1 MITNIVDR
9 YVNIVKEEFKEYS
22 KLILGKNFNTEIFN
36 NYIENYI
43 EARYYDFIED
53 ANIRTFRA
61 KIINAIENIKNELY
75 SKGIY
80 KEEILILQCDI
91 FKNLLIFDNVSA
103 VQSEETSLKKLQE
116 IYEQSNKDNDF
127 RNNFIEK
134 NVYYEN
140 EKNQLMEKYNSKI
153 FNVKYKKIAENI
165 YILNLEYNIK
175 FSKIY
180 SKEFLETAFN
190 TGVINEDKL
199 LVEYSILSSDILN
212 DIIEHNFKK
221 KYIVE
226 LAETLLEK
234 TKKIKGILNCL
245 NSPAIQEKVSF
256 SITYKNFCK
265 YKSEISKFMKLG
277 YKFSLYLDETFKVDF
292 SNIERLNMFEFVVLD
307 TDLDN
312 YSEII
317 KNKKMIKNL
326 IEK

>member
-9 YVNIVKEEFKEYS
+9 YVNIVKEEFKDYS

-36 NYIENYI
+36 NYLENYI
-43 EARYYDFIED
+43 EARYYNFVED
-53 ANIRTFRA
+53 ANARTFRV
-61 KIINAIENIKNELY
+61 KMINVIENIKEELY

-80 KEEILILQCDI
+80 KEEILILQCDV
-91 FKNLLIFDNVSA
+91 FKNLLTFDNVST

-116 IYEQSNKDNDF
+116 IYEQSNKDNNF
-127 RNNFIEK
+127 RNKFIEK

-140 EKNQLMEKYNSKI
+140 AKNELKEKYKSKI

-165 YILNLEYNIK
+165 YTLNLGYNIK

-180 SKEFLETAFN
+180 SKDFLNTAFT
-190 TGVINEDKL
+190 TGVTNEDKL
-199 LVEYSILSSDILN
+199 QVEYSLLSSDILN

-234 TKKIKGILNCL
+234 TKKIKGILNIL

-256 SITYKNFCK
+256 SITYKNFSK

-277 YKFSLYLDETFKVDF
+277 YKFSLCLDETFKVNF
-292 SNIERLNMFEFVVLD
+292 TNIERLNMFEFVIVD
-307 TDLDN
+307 TNLDN
-312 YSEII
+312 YSEIM